1 MAIGAD
7 LAPGTLVHAYCSG
20 LFPMPVE
27 QRQVGWFWPE
37 ERGIFRLGDLKVTK
51 SMRRSAKRYTTTLNQ
66 AFDQVI
72 ASCGDPDRPHGWIDD
87 QIVEAYTR
95 LHKLGVAH
103 SIEVWDDEGLAGG
116 LYGINVKGLFAGESM
131 FHHRADASKVALMAL
146 ANLLWGEEV
155 ENKQHVLLDTDH
167 SLGMQTDNQLSPH
180 QADNQLSPHKQHVLL
195 DTQWATPHLSSL
207 GAIEVDRPT
216 YAKLLATALEQP
228 TPAAFDTK
236 PASSTKP
243 DPDPV
248 RNERIATND

>member
-1 MAIGAD
+1 
-7 LAPGTLVHAYCSG
+7 
-20 LFPMPVE
+20 MPVE

-37 ERGIFRLGDLKVTK
+37 ERGIFGLGDLKVTK

-72 ASCGDPDRPHGWIDD
+72 AACGDPDRPHGWIDD

-155 ENKQHVLLDTDH
+155 ENKQHVLLDT
-167 SLGMQTDNQLSPH
+167 
-180 QADNQLSPHKQHVLL
+180 
-195 DTQWATPHLSSL
+195 QWATPHLSSL

>member
-37 ERGIFRLGDLKVTK
+37 ERGIFGLGDLKVTK

-72 ASCGDPDRPHGWIDD
+72 AACGDPDRPHGWIDD

-155 ENKQHVLLDTDH
+155 ENKQHVLLDT
-167 SLGMQTDNQLSPH
+167 
-180 QADNQLSPHKQHVLL
+180 
-195 DTQWATPHLSSL
+195 QWATPHLSSL